1 MQNVKKFQM
10 WSLAM
15 LLLAAAVSQAQD
27 RPQDRQSP
35 VDFNRSVL
43 DYSKLPKLK
52 VTSLSITD
60 LKVQNTFNPNGTNGV
75 GGAPVPRR
83 LCTVKANVSDP
94 NAGTLTVNGRNY
106 SLFEFHFHTPS
117 EHTIDNDR
125 TPMEVH
131 FVFRDV
137 AKEPGQPDSLL
148 VVGAWI
154 VTNTPAGKDNREFAK
169 IFSNLPATT
178 SYITVSNFNLKAVFP
193 STSSTFRYPGSLT
206 SPAKLDPY
214 FPLSVADQI
223 AEDIFPDVVS
233 WVVSD
238 ETIGLSSNQIEAFR
252 SLFPDDNSRNTHPI
266 GQRRVLHDK
275 KPHDKSDDDLGNE
288 R

>member
-1 MQNVKKFQM
+1 MQNVKKFKM

-60 LKVQNTFNPNGTNGV
+60 LKVQNTFNPNGTNSV

-83 LCTVKANVSDP
+83 LCTVKANVGDP

-154 VTNTPAGKDNREFAK
+154 VTAKKDNREFAK
-169 IFSNLPATT
+169 IFSNLPATP

-193 STSSTFRYPGSLT
+193 STSSTFRYLGSLT

-214 FPLSVADQI
+214 YPPSVAEQI
-223 AEDIFPDVVS
+223 ADDIFPDVVI

-238 ETIGLSSNQIEAFR
+238 DTIGLSSNQIEAFQA
-252 SLFPDDNSRNTHPI
+252 LFPDGDSRNAHPI
-266 GQRRVLHDK
+266 ASRRVLHDK
-275 KPHDKSDDDLGNE
+275 KSPH
-288 R
+288 